1 MINRRERRKK
11 KQLTVEKVTTG
22 YGYIQFDEAGVT
34 PVEQQRSWIIVKKKK
49 KVSLNKAAAFNIN
62 KAGNKKLL
70 NSRCAPLIDILF
82 L

>member
-49 KVSLNKAAAFNIN
+49 KSLFEQSCSLQHKQGRKQEAA
-62 KAGNKKLL
+62 
-70 NSRCAPLIDILF
+70 
-82 L
+82 

>member
-49 KVSLNKAAAFNIN
+49 KKSL
-62 KAGNKKLL
+62 
-70 NSRCAPLIDILF
+70 
-82 L
+82 